1 MVAVGDI
8 LELVLRSHWND
19 SGDENLNVFH
29 YEVTEQTGLSEL
41 WQIGQGIID
50 SWAGELTSYFQDVTS
65 SQIVFDGMDI
75 RNLTDT
81 SEIFTGNFTDP
92 FAGGVT
98 GDVLPPFASW
108 GFLYRRATT
117 VTRNGYKRFPGVPE
131 SLQANGVATSAAIE
145 DLTALAAILN
155 SPLEASGVTPG
166 VYDITMLTRIVRKDE
181 NGALVLFQPV
191 TAVDYRG
198 IGTQNTRKLGRG
210 M

>member
-1 MVAVGDI
+1 MVAVNDI
-8 LELVLRSHWND
+8 LEVVLRSHWVD

-29 YEVTEQTGLSEL
+29 YQVYEQTGLDDL
-41 WQIGQGIID
+41 WQVGQGIID
-50 SWAGELTSYFQDVTS
+50 SWAGELTSYLQDVIS

-75 RNLTDT
+75 RNLTNT
-81 SEIFTGNFTDP
+81 TEIFTGNFTDP

-117 VTRNGYKRFPGVPE
+117 ITRNGYKRFPGVPE
-131 SLQANGVATSAAIE
+131 SLQANGVATSAALE
-145 DLTALAAILN
+145 DLNALATVLTGPI
-155 SPLEASGVTPG
+155 EASGITPG
-166 VYDITMLTRIVRKDE
+166 VYDISMLPRIVRKNTLGE
-181 NGALVLFQPV
+181 LVTSQPV
-191 TAVDYRG
+191 TAVDYRA